1 MLIRVP
7 SLNDD
12 ILNVLLITKES
23 EFTVTDAKKRKR
35 TPKKKKKHFHISEVE
50 TRDFEFIKKNKLK
63 TKSQATKMSATHFI
77 GQWVTGELNF
87 FSSTLHLEELFL
99 CV

>member
-35 TPKKKKKHFHISEVE
+35 IPKKKN
-50 TRDFEFIKKNKLK
+50 KNTFTFQKLK
-63 TKSQATKMSATHFI
+63 PEILNLLKKTNLKQIVKQQKCQRLISLVNGSQ
-77 GQWVTGELNF
+77 VN
-87 FSSTLHLEELFL
+87 
-99 CV
+99 

>member
-35 TPKKKKKHFHISEVE
+35 IPKKKN
-50 TRDFEFIKKNKLK
+50 KNTFTFQKLK
-63 TKSQATKMSATHFI
+63 PEI
-77 GQWVTGELNF
+77 LNLLKKQ
-87 FSSTLHLEELFL
+87 T
-99 CV
+99 